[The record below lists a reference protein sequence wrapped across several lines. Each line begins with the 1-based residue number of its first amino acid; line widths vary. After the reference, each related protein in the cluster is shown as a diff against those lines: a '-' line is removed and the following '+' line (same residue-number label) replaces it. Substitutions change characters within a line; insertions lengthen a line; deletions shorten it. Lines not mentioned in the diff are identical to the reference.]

1 MKVFRAKFKDRAL
14 NIRTVEY
21 ESVQWAEAICIA
33 FSKKKAEEK
42 LILIECVK
50 DEEGSIAPASDE
62 GFDREK
68 WLEAVDIPV
77 EPGKHRRF
85 V

>member
-50 DEEGSIAPASDE
+50 DEEGSITPDSGE
-62 GFDREK
+62 PFDHEK
-68 WLEAVDIPV
+68 WADEVDI
-77 EPGKHRRF
+77 
-85 V
+85 